1 MLKRKILAFIVAG
14 LWISFAEFL
23 RNELLFKSHW
33 LEKYGSLGLQ
43 FPSEIINNAMW
54 GAWSFLMALVIVY
67 LSTRLRLL
75 ETIGLVWIT
84 AFVMMWIVI
93 GNLNVLPYPLL
104 VYAVPLSL
112 LEVVVA
118 VLLSRMIQKKV

>member
-1 MLKRKILAFIVAG
+1 MLKRKILAFIVTG
-14 LWISFAEFL
+14 LWISMAEFL

-43 FPSEIINNAMW
+43 FPSATINNAMW
-54 GAWSFLMALVIVY
+54 GVWSFLMALVIVY
-67 LSTRLRLL
+67 LTTRLRLL
-75 ETIGLVWIT
+75 ETIGMVWIT
-84 AFVMMWIVI
+84 AFVMMWVVI
-93 GNLNVLPYPLL
+93 GNLNVLPYSLL

-112 LEVVVA
+112 LEVAVA